1 MKAKLVIKMGE
12 DRVSIY
18 ELSEPIHKGKSDWSG
33 EVDIAKSLNDL
44 YDNLLPQ
51 FQDSANKYRK
61 GDDCYYVAISLART
75 HIEKLT
81 FPAARIG
88 DNRYTYICDNIA
100 GKHTF
105 MTTGGDP
112 SAIYADEVYLRYLA
126 TLNGLHFEGIETT
139 K

>member
-1 MKAKLVIKMGE
+1 MKATLVKIYRNGA
-12 DRVSIY
+12 VSIY
-18 ELSEPIHKGKSDWSG
+18 KLSEPISKGKSDWSG
-33 EVDIAKSLNDL
+33 EVNIAKSLNDL

-51 FQDSANKYRK
+51 FQDNANKYRK
-61 GDDCYYVAISLART
+61 GDDCYYIAISLART

-81 FPAARIG
+81 FPAIRIG
-88 DNRYTYICDNIA
+88 EDRYTYICDNIA

-112 SAIYADEVYLRYLA
+112 STIYDDEVYLRYLA
-126 TLNGLHFEGIETT
+126 TLNGLHFEGVE

>member
-18 ELSEPIHKGKSDWSG
+18 KLSEPIHKGKSDWSG

-61 GDDCYYVAISLART
+61 GDDCYYVAISCAHT

-81 FPAARIG
+81 FPAIRIG
-88 DNRYTYICDNIA
+88 EDRYTYICDNIA
-100 GKHTF
+100 GKHTR
-105 MTTGGDP
+105 MIDGGDP
-112 SAIYADEVYLRYLA
+112 STVYADEVYLRYLA
-126 TLNGLHFEGIETT
+126 TLNGLHFEGIE